1 MSKNG
6 KHANNIPRR
15 KRMTREQRLQS
26 AKSTGFLSK
35 HIAKDM
41 VRHYALLYGIAW
53 NRNGKV
59 RKNYSVRISHV
70 IPMKH
75 LHSLPGTRLEERHM
89 GSRGMKWKMLMEK

>member
-15 KRMTREQRLQS
+15 KRMAREQRLQS

-41 VRHYALLYGIAW
+41 VRHYARGTETEKS
-53 NRNGKV
+53 G
-59 RKNYSVRISHV
+59 RI
-70 IPMKH
+70 IQC
-75 LHSLPGTRLEERHM
+75 GY
-89 GSRGMKWKMLMEK
+89 LM

>member
-41 VRHYALLYGIAW
+41 E
-53 NRNGKV
+53 V